1 MANYNVDIAVGI
13 KNALALKKFNK
24 DVKETSLVVKGLNEG
39 IRKGSNA
46 YEKSLRTL
54 SKSLQKT
61 KVNINN
67 AAVGTDAFRK
77 SALDLVRAE
86 KSLNKEL
93 ELQNKLLEQ
102 LRKNEDQFG
111 VAQSSSSNRVR
122 RNVAESRRSRISSKF
137 KTLDTSTPS
146 IDLRNRV
153 RENIRQS
160 RISRFGSGF
169 ADFNQNFEQ
178 RIAQRNQA
186 EFQRNQIEIKNR
198 LRRNINQSKFGRF
211 GSGFADFSQ
220 TVDSNI
226 AAQNQRAI
234 KTNVL
239 RNIRESQ
246 RSRIGAGFRS
256 LSLSGQT
263 SPVGEKI
270 ARALE
275 NEKKLVKEVEAIRG
289 RASKKR
295 EANTKRQLALEKRSN
310 AFVKKAIKEETA
322 LRKKAE
328 KEANQLAAKR
338 RERRRR
344 LGSTASSAIIG
355 GAFPL
360 LFGQTGAAAVGG
372 GIGGAAGGLIGG
384 QFGFAL
390 SILGTAIGSAI
401 DKNEKFNKSLAALNV
416 QFTATSGGSQ
426 VLAADIDRLA
436 KRLNVT
442 KEEAIAALS
451 AFKEFGSSSIA
462 KSLVGI
468 FGTNAGAF
476 DTLAATNR
484 QAALAQQIFQA
495 RKDIGNQTAKQLL
508 QQNLINDASVIEL
521 ALAEAKAKAAND
533 RLIAEA
539 KIVTLQ
545 DRILAGAASD
555 GFNFVDP
562 SIFGQER
569 AQKIQKEFEEG
580 RNKRIK
586 DFKEALEQVRQ
597 MLGLVNEAN
606 GQFGQSGVLA
616 FSAINDK
623 VKDLQDEI
631 KALQNPIRQAIA
643 LSDTI
648 GTSFEE
654 SFKGVIKGTMTVADA
669 FRNMLNKI
677 ADYFLDT
684 AARMMANQLQQGILG
699 LFSNLFSPAPL
710 GDVQGEFMPSRP
722 QFRGAKAEGGPV
734 KGGSSYLVG
743 ERGPE
748 MFSPGVSG
756 MITPNH
762 ALGRSTNIVV
772 NVDASGSNVE
782 GDENEGRAL
791 GIALSA
797 AIETEL
803 IKQKRPGG
811 LLA

>member
-1 MANYNVDIAVGI
+1 MANYNVDIAVAI
-13 KNALALKKFNK
+13 KGAEK
-24 DVKETSLVVKGLNEG
+24 
-39 IRKGSNA
+39 I
-46 YEKSLRTL
+46 KSLRKETQGLNRDVNKFNREINKNMGMKKGSVVNNFNNL
-54 SKSLQKT
+54 SKEVSKARTVLNKAAIDT
-61 KVNINN
+61 K
-67 AAVGTDAFRK
+67 AFDDAVKNVVKVEEEF
-77 SALDLVRAE
+77 
-86 KSLNKEL
+86 NKEL
-93 ELQNKLLEQ
+93 KKRDRALKVQRTAQQKGISLKKASILLTKQETEAEAKLA
-102 LRKNEDQFG
+102 
-111 VAQSSSSNRVR
+111 AQKAKTARAERNRR
-122 RNVAESRRSRISSKF
+122 IGGTISS
-137 KTLDTSTPS
+137 
-146 IDLRNRV
+146 
-153 RENIRQS
+153 
-160 RISRFGSGF
+160 
-169 ADFNQNFEQ
+169 
-178 RIAQRNQA
+178 
-186 EFQRNQIEIKNR
+186 
-198 LRRNINQSKFGRF
+198 
-211 GSGFADFSQ
+211 
-220 TVDSNI
+220 
-226 AAQNQRAI
+226 AA
-234 KTNVL
+234 
-239 RNIRESQ
+239 
-246 RSRIGAGFRS
+246 
-256 LSLSGQT
+256 
-263 SPVGEKI
+263 
-270 ARALE
+270 
-275 NEKKLVKEVEAIRG
+275 
-289 RASKKR
+289 
-295 EANTKRQLALEKRSN
+295 
-310 AFVKKAIKEETA
+310 
-322 LRKKAE
+322 
-328 KEANQLAAKR
+328 
-338 RERRRR
+338 
-344 LGSTASSAIIG
+344 IG

-372 GIGGAAGGLIGG
+372 GLGGLAGGAIGG

-390 SILGTAIGSAI
+390 SIVGTAIGSAI

-468 FGTNAGAF
+468 FGTDAGAF

-539 KIVTLQ
+539 KIITFQ

-623 VKDLQDEI
+623 VKDLQDEM
-631 KALQNPIRQAIA
+631 KALQDPIRAVIQV
-643 LSDTI
+643 SDVMA
-648 GTSFEE
+648 TSFED
-654 SFKGVIKGTMTVADA
+654 SFKGIIKGTMTVADA

-677 ADYFLDT
+677 ADYFIDT

-699 LFSNLFSPAPL
+699 LFGNLFSSTFISPNPTPTL
-710 GDVQGEFMPSRP
+710 TPDQQVSRFTFM
-722 QFRGAKAEGGPV
+722 KADGGPV
-734 KGGSSYLVG
+734 MKGGSYIVG

-748 MFSPGVSG
+748 LFSPGVSG

-762 ALGRSTNIVV
+762 ALGGSTNVVV
-772 NVDASGSNVE
+772 NVDASGSSVE
-782 GDENEGRAL
+782 GDEDRGREL
-791 GIALSA
+791 GR
-797 AIETEL
+797 L
-803 IKQKRPGG
+803 ISVAVQSEIVQQKRPGG

>member
-13 KNALALKKFNK
+13 KNAQALKKFNK

-54 SKSLQKT
+54 SQSLQKT

-137 KTLDTSTPS
+137 KTLDTPTPS

-160 RISRFGSGF
+160 RISRFGLGSGQTSPITSGF
-169 ADFNQNFEQ
+169 
-178 RIAQRNQA
+178 
-186 EFQRNQIEIKNR
+186 
-198 LRRNINQSKFGRF
+198 L
-211 GSGFADFSQ
+211 DFSRR
-220 TVDSNI
+220 VEDGSFLLK
-226 AAQNQRAI
+226 NQRDI

-295 EANTKRQLALEKRSN
+295 EANTKRQLSLEKRSN

-328 KEANQLAAKR
+328 KEANELATKR
-338 RERRRR
+338 RARRQK

-401 DKNEKFNKSLAALNV
+401 DKNEKFRQSLAALNV
-416 QFTATSGGSQ
+416 QFTDTSGGTQ
-426 VLAADIDRLA
+426 ILAADVDRLA
-436 KRLNVT
+436 KRLGVT
-442 KEEAIAALS
+442 KDEAIAALS
-451 AFKEFGSSSIA
+451 AFKEFGSGSIA

-468 FGTNAGAF
+468 FGTDSGSF

-484 QAALAQQIFQA
+484 QAVLAKQIFDT
-495 RKDIGNQTAKQLL
+495 RKEIGNQVAKQLL
-508 QQNLINDASVIEL
+508 QQNLVNDSSVVEL

-533 RLIAEA
+533 EAIAKA
-539 KIVTLQ
+539 KVVTFQ
-545 DRILAGAASD
+545 DRILAGAASSE
-555 GFNFVDP
+555 FNFVDP
-562 SIFGQER
+562 SIFGEER

-580 RNKRIK
+580 RIKRIEN
-586 DFKEALEQVRQ
+586 FKKALEEVRE
-597 MLGLVNEAN
+597 MLGLVNEAQ

-623 VKDLQDEI
+623 VKDLQDEM
-631 KALQNPIRQAIA
+631 KALQDPIRAAIT

-648 GTSFEE
+648 STSFEE
-654 SFKGVIKGTMTVADA
+654 SFKGIIKGTMTVADA

-684 AARMMANQLQQGILG
+684 AARMMANQLQQSLLG
-699 LFSNLFSPAPL
+699 MFGSIFSSGLAPT
-710 GDVQGEFMPSRP
+710 QGSNMPSMPKGIRSVGV
-722 QFRGAKAEGGPV
+722 GATANDLTRHLAN
-734 KGGSSYLVG
+734 GGSAQRGKSYLVG

-748 MFSPGVSG
+748 IFTPGATGTVS
-756 MITPNH
+756 PNH
-762 ALGRSTNIVV
+762 AMGATNIVV
-772 NVDASGSNVE
+772 NVDASGSSVE
-782 GDENEGRAL
+782 GDESSGEELGRL
-791 GIALSA
+791 IGA
-797 AIETEL
+797 AVQSEL
-803 IKQKRPGG
+803 IKEKRPGG
-811 LLA
+811 LLG